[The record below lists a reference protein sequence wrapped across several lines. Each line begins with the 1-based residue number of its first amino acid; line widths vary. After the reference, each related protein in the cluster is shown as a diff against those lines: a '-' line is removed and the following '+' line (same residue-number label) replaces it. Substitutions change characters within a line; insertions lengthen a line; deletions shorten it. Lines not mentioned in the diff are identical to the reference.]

1 MNAIEETKKHEIV
14 LTNKENLHIT
24 GIKKLESMNKEE
36 FILDTVCGYLVVG
49 GVNLEMASLDID
61 NGKIHIKGIVHKLEY
76 SHKKEKTKEKSFL
89 AKVFKWFQY

>member
-1 MNAIEETKKHEIV
+1 MYNIFRKETKKHEIV
-14 LTNKENLHIT
+14 LTNTENLHIT

-61 NGKIHIKGIVHKLEY
+61 NGKMHIIGIVHKLEY
-76 SHKKEKTKEKSFL
+76 SQIGERRVLIFSSL
-89 AKVFKWFQY
+89 SY